1 MLLALLEDNR
11 CGKTLLR
18 DAPLD
23 TASLRTALDQVR
35 GNRRVTSRNAEGTY
49 EALDKY
55 ARDLTAEARAGRLDP
70 VIGRDDEVRRAM
82 TVLYLPTSPYSSPYL
97 PPSPRISPARCAAR

>member
-1 MLLALLEDNR
+1 MPTAPITPR
-11 CGKTLLR
+11 LR
-18 DAPLD
+18 VACHRYSAAYHYLPA
-23 TASLRTALDQVR
+23 TA
-35 GNRRVTSRNAEGTY
+35 TY

-82 TVLYLPTSPYSSPYL
+82 TVLYLPTSPYISPYL
-97 PPSPRISPARCAAR
+97 PLSPRISPARCAAR

>member
-1 MLLALLEDNR
+1 M
-11 CGKTLLR
+11 
-18 DAPLD
+18 
-23 TASLRTALDQVR
+23 R
-35 GNRRVTSRNAEGTY
+35 GNRRVTSRNAEATY

-82 TVLYLPTSPYSSPYL
+82 TVLYLPTSPYISPYL
-97 PPSPRISPARCAAR
+97 PLSPRISPPRCAAR

>member
-11 CGKTLLR
+11 CGKKLLR

-35 GNRRVTSRNAEGTY
+35 GNRRVTSRNAEATY
-49 EALDKY
+49 EA
-55 ARDLTAEARAGRLDP
+55 RP
-70 VIGRDDEVRRAM
+70 
-82 TVLYLPTSPYSSPYL
+82 
-97 PPSPRISPARCAAR
+97 